1 MADDL
6 VTDAAQTETLVPPS
20 ALAPKQAQPVV
31 PHRPPLYG
39 KRFALA
45 YALLAVVLGTA
56 AGLAVVLADADP
68 KATGG
73 PWAEWAPPS
82 EGTTPR
88 MREIAE
94 FVSSKYRLD
103 SGRQLVAVNVGRL
116 AVPTEGDALAV
127 TDIAIRSGPEKGDT
141 IDVETGNGAWMFQMC
156 GLGENCSISEGEAS
170 TDRHRLLR
178 REALELALYSFRY
191 VSDVEAVIAFLPPHP
206 EAQTGSAV
214 YLRRSDLEAQL
225 DAPLRTTLLPLNRVT
240 QADLPPAETELV
252 DQLTASRV
260 YTFDFQRTPTGGVA
274 MILDPAV

>member
-6 VTDAAQTETLVPPS
+6 VTDVAQPETLVPPS
-20 ALAPKQAQPVV
+20 ALAPKQPQPAI
-31 PHRPPLYG
+31 PQRPSLYG

-45 YALLAVVLGTA
+45 YALLAVLLGTA
-56 AGLAVVLADADP
+56 AGFAVVLADADP
-68 KATGG
+68 EATGG
-73 PWAEWAPPS
+73 AWAEWTPPS

-103 SGRQLVAVNVGRL
+103 SGRQLVGVNVGRL
-116 AVPTEGDALAV
+116 AVPTEGDPLAV
-127 TDIAIRSGPEKGDT
+127 TDIAIRSGPEEGDT

-178 REALELALYSFRY
+178 REALELALYTFKY
-191 VSDVEAVIAFLPPHP
+191 VGDIEAVMAFLPPAP
-206 EAQTGSAV
+206 GAEAGSVV
-214 YLRRSDLEAQL
+214 YLRRGDLNAQL
-225 DAPLRTTLLPLNRVT
+225 DTPLRETLLPLARLT
-240 QADLPPAETELV
+240 PADVPPTETETV
-252 DQLTASRV
+252 DRLTASRV

>member
-6 VTDAAQTETLVPPS
+6 VTEVAQTETLVPPS
-20 ALAPKQAQPVV
+20 VLAPKQKPPAV

-39 KRFALA
+39 RRFALA
-45 YALLAVVLGTA
+45 YALLAVLLGTA
-56 AGLAVVLADADP
+56 AGFAVVLADADP

-73 PWAEWAPPS
+73 AWSEWVPPS
-82 EGTTPR
+82 KGTTPR

-116 AVPTEGDALAV
+116 AVPAEGEALAV
-127 TDIAIRSGPEKGDT
+127 TDIAIRSGPERGDT
-141 IDVETGNGAWMFQMC
+141 IDIETGNGAWMFQMC

-178 REALELALYSFRY
+178 REALELALYSFHY
-191 VSDVEAVIAFLPPHP
+191 VNDVDAVIAFLPPHP
-206 EAQTGSAV
+206 DAQAGSAV
-214 YLRRSDLEAQL
+214 YLRRSDLEAEL
-225 DAPLRTTLLPLNRVT
+225 NTPLRQTILPLNRVT
-240 QADLPPAETELV
+240 QADLPPTETEKV